1 MDNVIIKKSKIGQF
15 EKGVFANRDFKKG
28 EIVIR
33 YNNLKPLTKK
43 EFEDLPEREKQFVH
57 KHWGVIYLY
66 PSPARHVNHSSNP
79 NTVQNLKERY
89 DIAITDIKKGEEIT
103 TDATKD
109 DTP

>member
-15 EKGVFANRDFKKG
+15 DKGAFANRDFKKG

-33 YNNLKPLTKK
+33 YSNLKPLTQK
-43 EFEDLPEREKQFVH
+43 EFRNLPQSEKKFTH
-57 KHWGVIYLY
+57 NHWGVIYLY
-66 PSPARHVNHSSNP
+66 PSPARWVNHSSHP

-89 DIAITDIKKGEEIT
+89 DVAIRNVKKGEEIT

-109 DTP
+109 DIS